1 MSSLVVSAAGGAGD
15 INYSSHRDADLHRTS
30 LLPLCSMSKSLSMI
44 LPEATTLAFSSSLN
58 DSLSW
63 INPLKPT
70 VPGDSYMNVYTS
82 SFSY

>member
-1 MSSLVVSAAGGAGD
+1 MSSLVVSAAGRAGD

-30 LLPLCSMSKSLSMI
+30 LLPLCAMSKSLSMI

-70 VPGDSYMNVYTS
+70 VPGDSYMNVYTP